1 MTCNWDEQFK
11 DLVLLSSMRK
21 HIRNNKISQYTVV
34 FFFFNSTETVG
45 SEHLTVDAELTLVK
59 FRNKLLC
66 MSCQYM
72 TDLIL
77 PTAHNHAAEI
87 WGCPIR
93 DKYMASKNV
102 QFYVY
107 WHKWSFLYSWNLKTG
122 KIRNRVHIKCLG
134 LVFFFLTGNLT

>member
-21 HIRNNKISQYTVV
+21 HIRKNKISQYTVC
-34 FFFFNSTETVG
+34 FFFNSTETVG

-122 KIRNRVHIKCLG
+122 KAEKYGIESTLNVLG
-134 LVFFFLTGNLT
+134 CFFFPWQEI